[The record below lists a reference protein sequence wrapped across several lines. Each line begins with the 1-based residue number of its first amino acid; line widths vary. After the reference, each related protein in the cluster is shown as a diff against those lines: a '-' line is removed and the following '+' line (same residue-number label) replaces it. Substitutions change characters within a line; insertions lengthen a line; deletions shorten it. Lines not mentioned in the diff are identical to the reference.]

1 MDSGFGRAGFVT
13 LDGMDVVAENVGPE
27 VARRI
32 AQEVLRLESL
42 LRAQDDA
49 DLGTASTVDDEPV
62 DHVA

>member
-1 MDSGFGRAGFVT
+1 MDSGIHRAGVGT

-42 LRAQDDA
+42 LRTQDDA
-49 DLGTASTVDDEPV
+49 HLGTVSTVDDDPV

>member
-1 MDSGFGRAGFVT
+1 
-13 LDGMDVVAENVGPE
+13 MDVVAENVSPE

-49 DLGTASTVDDEPV
+49 DLGDTSTVNDDPV